1 MQRPKFFFVG
11 GVNGSGKTTVL
22 HLISEKKPEFHVI
35 KGSEYF
41 MKWLGIKRRNYGQ
54 LQSLPDRKT
63 LLELGRMMRYLLKE
77 KKYSNNKKIVLIDA
91 HFTNIRNGKTEEWI
105 SDWLSLVNGL
115 VLIKAKPAEIL
126 KRIRIDNKKKT
137 KRQRNLFP
145 TNASYK
151 EKIKF
156 LQLFNKKS
164 EHTFRKCVKI
174 YKKQHK
180 ILLNKEN
187 CATETAKALIN
198 FLEFTTR

>member
-1 MQRPKFFFVG
+1 MIGIRPPPSIAFCLFLTFVLEHKSGENIAPMQRPKFFFVG

-115 VLIKAKPAEIL
+115 VLIKAKPAEMV
-126 KRIRIDNKKKT
+126 
-137 KRQRNLFP
+137 
-145 TNASYK
+145 
-151 EKIKF
+151 
-156 LQLFNKKS
+156 LQ
-164 EHTFRKCVKI
+164 T
-174 YKKQHK
+174 
-180 ILLNKEN
+180 
-187 CATETAKALIN
+187 
-198 FLEFTTR
+198 